1 MSRHRLL
8 RFVPLLL
15 LFFASPSRAEPLHL
29 PSSLDLDG
37 ALRLFREHGLDRLI
51 ADATVQK
58 SRAEVSVAAAVPGP
72 IVFGSFSK
80 AFEYDASDPATC
92 PPGSGC
98 SALGF
103 TVALSDQAL
112 WDVVS
117 GKRGL
122 RIKAACAA
130 LAASQLSR
138 RDVERTLLFQV
149 KRQLVQAALA
159 QRLVELST
167 EVTTAAGHTAALG
180 RQRFTAGA
188 TSEVELAKAETD
200 ELLAQQAEE
209 AARSELRLQQ
219 LELAFLLGARE
230 PVPPFQVQLELSPP
244 SPTPAEAMPPLDDAA
259 RAQAIEVALSHRPD
273 LQAQGAER
281 ARAQASLRA
290 AYRQLVPDVT
300 LSVQYQQQGRGQ
312 TAIQPPNLTV
322 GAALA
327 LPWFGLARAGIERG
341 RADLAEQSHRLEKQR
356 AQVVRDVES
365 SYATL
370 ALARRLIERLENG
383 LLRRAERARDL
394 SRLRYEKGAA
404 SLLEYLD
411 AQRVFVATRRDYVT
425 ALAGHITARFALEQ
439 ALGLEM

>member
-1 MSRHRLL
+1 MPRHRL
-8 RFVPLLL
+8 FPLVSLCL
-15 LFFASPSRAEPLHL
+15 VLVAPPSRAEPLQL

-37 ALRLFREHGLDRLI
+37 ALRLFRQHGLDRLI
-51 ADATVQK
+51 ADAALQR
-58 SRAEVSVAAAVPGP
+58 SRAEVTAAAAVPAP
-72 IVFGSFSK
+72 LLFGSFSK
-80 AFEYDASDPATC
+80 AFDYNPNEPATC

-98 SALGF
+98 SSLGL

-112 WDVVS
+112 WDIVS

-122 RIKAACAA
+122 RIKTACAA
-130 LAASQLSR
+130 LAAAQLSR
-138 RDVERTLLFQV
+138 RDLERTLLFQV

-159 QRLVELST
+159 QRLVELSS
-167 EVTTAAGHTAALG
+167 EVVATAARTAELG

-200 ELLAQQAEE
+200 ELLAQQAED
-209 AARSELRLQQ
+209 AARNELRLQQ

-230 PVPPFQVQLELSPP
+230 PVPPFQIQLELSPP
-244 SPTPAEAMPPLDDAA
+244 SPESIPPLDEAA
-259 RAQAIEVALSHRPD
+259 RAQAIELALTHRPD

-281 ARAQASLRA
+281 ARAQAGLRA
-290 AYRQLVPDVT
+290 AYRQLVPDVI
-300 LSVQYQQQGRGQ
+300 LNVQYQQQGRGQ

-322 GAALA
+322 GATLA
-327 LPWFGLARAGIERG
+327 LPWFGQARAAIERG
-341 RADLAEQSHRLEKQR
+341 RADLLEQSLQVDKRR

-365 SYATL
+365 SYAQL
-370 ALARRLIERLENG
+370 SLARRLIERLESG

-394 SRLRYEKGAA
+394 AQLRYEKGAA

-411 AQRVFVATRRDYVT
+411 AQRVFVATRREYVT
-425 ALAGHITARFALEQ
+425 ALASHVTARFALEQ